1 VRENFES
8 EYNQAVSMV
17 QVEKELFQVGKLSLL
32 VHMSV
37 SLASI
42 KGWTKFMV
50 SLLDKERG
58 N

>member
-1 VRENFES
+1 
-8 EYNQAVSMV
+8 MV